1 MQCGPIRHRVDARR
15 QAAARPFSHKVVHRR
30 TDFHIAHNDSTERVP
45 IQDLHRALAS
55 DESRNAMIFDNVLT
69 ALEAGRSPV
78 VLTERKD
85 HLALLAERLARFAR
99 NVIVR
104 RGGMNNTERRQVM
117 ESMATVPETEV
128 RIPVMMISHSGRS

>member
-1 MQCGPIRHRVDARR
+1 
-15 QAAARPFSHKVVHRR
+15 
-30 TDFHIAHNDSTERVP
+30 
-45 IQDLHRALAS
+45 
-55 DESRNAMIFDNVLT
+55 MIFDNVLT